1 MSQDWVSKPS
11 MDMKPE
17 TLIIPFVVAMFL
29 LAFVATRSSAKYLI
43 FTQLKLA
50 LKDIR
55 LTFTFRT
62 NSAK

>member
-1 MSQDWVSKPS
+1 